1 MSFSQKCF
9 NEMRI
14 LAIEDGKLI
23 NSHNRE
29 SRTILVGVKFR
40 RLIIEDI
47 CFKEIMIDG
56 LDATDKTLKIIEDVK
71 PIDLIILGGIS
82 YGGFNL
88 INAADIW
95 RKTKIP
101 TIIFSKK
108 KPDNMAVIR
117 ALMKHFPDWRERWNI
132 IRETL
137 KISRGIYEV
146 KVKEKEEPVYIEPI
160 GIKLKNAEQLLRK
173 ITVWGRT
180 PEPIRVVNII
190 AKEISEEYLKI
201 KKEI

>member
-9 NEMRI
+9 NKMRI

-47 CFKEIMIDG
+47 SFKEIMIDG
-56 LDATDKTLKIIEDVK
+56 LDATDKTLRIIEEVK

-101 TIIFSKK
+101 TIIVSKK
-108 KPDNMAVIR
+108 RPDNMAVIR

-146 KVKEKEEPVYIEPI
+146 KVKEKEEPIYIEPI
-160 GIKLKNAEQLLRK
+160 GIELKNAEQLLRK